1 MICEPSI
8 YKYFTNTSERKKAIE
23 KRACCQQTAR
33 VIMTNMNRRRR
44 KKGHYR
50 IQPGTSDCPTVSL
63 PR

>member
-1 MICEPSI
+1 VNITSI
-8 YKYFTNTSERKKAIE
+8 STLLTSKQKEAIG
-23 KRACCQQTAR
+23 KMACLQQTAR

-50 IQPGTSDCPTVSL
+50 IQPGTRDCPTVSL